1 MRLSFAGLTVTCTI
15 TGFMLAFIDK
25 EVDGNDDG
33 GEGSKRSRKVLLRG
47 I

>member
-15 TGFMLAFIDK
+15 TGSMLAFAG
-25 EVDGNDDG
+25 EVESDSKGDD
-33 GEGSKRSRKVLLRG
+33 SSRRSRKVLLRG